1 MSKKVII
8 FDTSVLCCWLKIP
21 GKDTCGPNHDKWNF
35 DRINKTIAAEMKK
48 SSTFVLPLAA
58 IIETGNHITQIDR
71 DRYPLADRYALAQL
85 LADLIRKTAGGIE
98 PWAVFSQQS
107 PLWDNENLKK
117 LANEWP
123 TLAAKKLSIGD
134 ATIKDVAEYYSASGF
149 DVKILTGDQGLKVHE
164 PTARQLT
171 PRRRK

>member
-8 FDTSVLCCWLKIP
+8 FDTSVLCCWLKVP
-21 GKDTCGPNHDKWNF
+21 GKDTCGPDNDKWNF
-35 DRINKTIAAEMKK
+35 DRIDKTIAAEMKE

-85 LADLIRKTAGGIE
+85 LADLIRKTAAGTE

-107 PLWDNENLKK
+107 PLWDKANLEK
-117 LANEWP
+117 LADEWP
-123 TLAAKKLSIGD
+123 KLAAEKLSIGD
-134 ATIKDVAEYYSASGF
+134 ATIKDVAEYYAK
-149 DVKILTGDQGLKVHE
+149 VNCEVEILTGDQGLKAYQ
-164 PTARQLT
+164 PIAPPLM